1 MLPRIS
7 PINNPQASLFGV
19 PLENIVSQMHPLVTL
34 AGKINWERF
43 EKELESNFCETNG
56 APAKP
61 IRLMVGLHYLKHA
74 YNLSDEKTVE
84 RWVENPY
91 WQYFCGMKFFMHLP
105 PIDPSLMTRWRKML
119 GDGGMEKFLAETIDV
134 GFKMKVIDEK
144 SLEHVNIDTTVQ
156 EKAITYPTDAKLY
169 HAMLKKLTKLAKRHG
184 VKLRQTYGRVSKR
197 ALVKAGRYF
206 HARQNKR
213 AMREVRRLK
222 TMLGRVIRDIDRKI
236 AGSESLTELF
246 GGVLVFATRLYNQ
259 RKNDKNKI
267 YSIHA
272 PEVECISKGKA
283 HKKYEFGNKASYAT
297 TSRESFIIGALG
309 VHGNPYDGHTL
320 PAAIEQAERLC
331 GDRKL
336 GRVFVDQGY
345 KGHGYTGGTEIHICD
360 RRKLSPRLRRHARR
374 RSAIEPIIGHMK
386 NDGRLGRNYLRG
398 QEGDRT
404 NAILCA
410 VGQNLRALIRFFM
423 HFVAV
428 IACFYAFCR
437 RLLAGFARFLPG
449 RTAVMGAR

>member
-1 MLPRIS
+1 MKPRIS
-7 PINNPQASLFGV
+7 PIQDPQASLFGV
-19 PLENIVSQMHPLVTL
+19 SLEKIVNPSHPLVTL
-34 AGKINWERF
+34 AEKINWERF
-43 EKELESNFCETNG
+43 EKELESKFCETSG

-61 IRLMVGLHYLKHA
+61 TRLMVGLHYLKHA

-91 WQYFCGMKFFMHLP
+91 WQHFSGMKYFMHQA

-119 GDGGMEKFLAETIDV
+119 GDGGMEKLLAEMIEV
-134 GFKMKVIDEK
+134 GFKMQAITGK
-144 SLEHVNIDTTVQ
+144 SLENVNIDTTVQ

-169 HAMLKKLTKLAKRHG
+169 HAMLKKLTRLAKRRG
-184 VKLRQTYGRVSKR
+184 LKLRQSYERVSKQ

-206 HARQNKR
+206 HARQNRR

-222 TMLGRVIRDIDRKI
+222 TMLGRVIRDIGRKI
-236 AGSESLTELF
+236 AGDASLERLF
-246 GGVLVFATRLYNQ
+246 AEVLAFATRLYHQ
-259 RKNDKNKI
+259 KKDDKNKI

-283 HKKYEFGNKASYAT
+283 HRKYEFGNKASYAT
-297 TSRESFIIGALG
+297 TSREGFVIGALG
-309 VHGNPYDGHTL
+309 LHGNPYDGHTL
-320 PAAIEQAERLC
+320 PGAIEQARRLC
-331 GDRKL
+331 GERKL

-345 KGHGYTGGTEIHICD
+345 KGHGYVGETVIHICD
-360 RRKLSPRLRRHARR
+360 RRKLPSGLRRHARR

-398 QEGDRT
+398 VEGDRI

-410 VGQNLRALIRFFM
+410 VGQNLRLLLRFIVGFFC
-423 HFVAV
+423 HFRENRRS
-428 IACFYAFCR
+428 CR
-437 RLLAGFARFLPG
+437 IISIFFRFSPV
-449 RTAVMGAR
+449 RAA